1 MSRNFLDDVS
11 KALIRDAEH
20 DCAESDPD
28 EIGDSAAMVLVGD
41 IYAIRVCHD
50 EMSRE
55 GAKPDDSPTDDT
67 VSPFIR

>member
-1 MSRNFLDDVS
+1 MSFLDDVS
-11 KALIRDAEH
+11 KALIREVEH

-41 IYAIRVCHD
+41 VYSLRVSQEALD
-50 EMSRE
+50 AQPKDIEVL
-55 GAKPDDSPTDDT
+55 PTDDA